1 MHIRQQI
8 RQAIVSTL
16 TGLTIT
22 GTNVFTSRVY
32 ALPQVALPALCIYT
46 KDEATEYVSMT
57 IPRTLQRNLNLSV
70 EIFVAASQNSDNTI
84 DQICSEIEQAIAEDV
99 TISGKAKD
107 TMITSVDI
115 DFDGDGEVPVAR
127 ATVNVNITYF
137 NEEGDA
143 EVAK

>member
-8 RQAIVSTL
+8 RQSIVSTL
-16 TGLTIT
+16 TGLTTT

-32 ALPQVALPALCIYT
+32 ALPQVSLPALCIYT
-46 KDEATEYVSMT
+46 KDESTEYISMT

-70 EIFVAASQNSDNTI
+70 EIFVAANQNSDNTI
-84 DQICSEIEQAIAEDV
+84 DQICTEIEQAISNDV

-127 ATVNVNITYF
+127 ATMNLLITYI

>member
-8 RQAIVSTL
+8 RQAVVSTL
-16 TGLTIT
+16 TGLTTT

-70 EIFVAASQNSDNTI
+70 EIFVAANQNSDNTI
-84 DQICSEIEQAIAEDV
+84 DQACAEIEQAIANDV

-107 TMITSVDI
+107 TMITSVDV

-127 ATVNVNITYF
+127 ATMNLLITYF
-137 NEEGDA
+137 NVEGDA